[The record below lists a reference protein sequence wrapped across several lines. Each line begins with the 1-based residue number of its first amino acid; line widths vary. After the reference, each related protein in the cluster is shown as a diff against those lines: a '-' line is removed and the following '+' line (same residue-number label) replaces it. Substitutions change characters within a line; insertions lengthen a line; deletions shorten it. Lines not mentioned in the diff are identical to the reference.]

1 MKKLLFIL
9 SAVLVFASCNNMNS
23 NRQKEVEDSLRN
35 ELNLKDKEMDE
46 MLEALNIVQDGFRQI
61 DEAAGRIDLSTSNE
75 NLMSEKEKIE
85 DQMKFI
91 QSKMA
96 ENEAQIEKM
105 QKLLNSSNAANAK
118 FKKIV
123 ADLQQQL
130 AQKEQ
135 YLIELQ
141 KELDAKNIHIAA
153 LDSTITNMNTKLTD
167 LQAENENKT
176 KVVDAQDKMINRAW
190 YVFGTKKELK
200 NHKIIDD
207 GEVLKN
213 TEFDQEYFTEVD
225 IREFKELPLYSKKVT
240 IETAHPEGTYQL
252 VKDEKG
258 QYVLKITKPEEFWN
272 VSRYLVILVK

>member
-9 SAVLVFASCNNMNS
+9 SAVFVFASCNNMNS

-105 QKLLNSSNAANAK
+105 QKMLNSSNAANAK
-118 FKKIV
+118 FKKLV

-240 IETAHPEGTYQL
+240 IETSHPEGTYQL

>member
-9 SAVLVFASCNNMNS
+9 STVLVFASCNNMNS

-91 QSKMA
+91 QGKMA

-105 QKLLNSSNAANAK
+105 QKLLNNSNAANAK

-123 ADLQQQL
+123 EDLQRQL
-130 AQKEQ
+130 QQKEE
-135 YLIELQ
+135 YLVELQ

-153 LDSTITNMNTKLTD
+153 LDSTITNMSSQLNN

-225 IREFKELPLYSKKVT
+225 IREFKELPLYSKRVS
-240 IETAHPEGTYQL
+240 IETLHPQGTYEL

-272 VSRYLVILVK
+272 ISRYLVILVK

>member
-258 QYVLKITKPEEFWN
+258 QYFLKITKPEEFWN